1 MCVCISS
8 YSHWLETTDKNNS
21 ESKECTSLSM
31 CHLHCT
37 KKTLIISVNS
47 TKLMFLR
54 QYQMTTALTEFV
66 STVNGTKTRRS

>member
-1 MCVCISS
+1 MYVFQVI
-8 YSHWLETTDKNNS
+8 HIG
-21 ESKECTSLSM
+21 SKQLIKITQKVRNA
-31 CHLHCT
+31 HLYPCAIFT
-37 KKTLIISVNS
+37 AQKTLIISVNS